1 MLAGAGRVTLIC
13 LDLDGTLVPNTLEE
27 RDGKLQRLQ
36 SESFTRPLLLPGR
49 REILEARAAAGDIF
63 AIVTN
68 QGGVAWGYH
77 TQREVHERIGA
88 TLAQL
93 DFFWGRPFSLHVA
106 WKMEK
111 GNLLP
116 QFRGNDGRK
125 PQPDMILAAIA
136 AAIATRSAPAGQ
148 RVLGVSPVMVG
159 DREEDHDAAL
169 NAGVDFLWAND
180 FFEVPF

>member
-49 REILEARAAAGDIF
+49 REILEARAAAGDVF

-125 PQPDMILAAIA
+125 PQPDMILQARDAHGDA
-136 AAIATRSAPAGQ
+136 EYQMWP
-148 RVLGVSPVMVG
+148 LLMVG